1 MTTPMRS
8 YLAACFWPGVL
19 LADLHELDS
28 RAITSLTLS
37 GAEHVRYRGS
47 MLMPDDEVV
56 FCFFEGSSAAAVEA
70 AARNA
75 GIPFA
80 RIVVTTGVPDT
91 PIPPGRS
98 TT

>member
-1 MTTPMRS
+1 MNASMRS
-8 YLAACFWPGVL
+8 YLAECFWPGVQH
-19 LADLHELDS
+19 ADLHELDS
-28 RAITSLTLS
+28 RAITRLTLS
-37 GAEHVRYRGS
+37 GAQHVCYRGS

-56 FCFFEGSSAAAVEA
+56 FCFFEATSAAAVEA

-80 RIVVTTGVPDT
+80 RIVASTGMPDT